1 MKAAK
6 NSTEDYV
13 YLGKAEKEL
22 ELADSRSCN
31 LKVGV
36 SSTANKV
43 ARITGTP
50 GKADDI
56 DGGDVEQYFLD
67 GKIKES
73 ADCYETDIVNTLGV
87 WCATS
92 CFLGD

>member
-1 MKAAK
+1 MIRKRRA
-6 NSTEDYV
+6 
-13 YLGKAEKEL
+13 
-22 ELADSRSCN
+22 
-31 LKVGV
+31 
-36 SSTANKV
+36 ANKV

-50 GKADDI
+50 GKADDV

-67 GKIKES
+67 RKIKES
-73 ADCYETDIVNTLGV
+73 ADCCETDIVNTLGV

>member
-1 MKAAK
+1 
-6 NSTEDYV
+6 
-13 YLGKAEKEL
+13 
-22 ELADSRSCN
+22 
-31 LKVGV
+31 
-36 SSTANKV
+36 V

-73 ADCYETDIVNTLGV
+73 ADCCETDIVNTLGV
-87 WCATS
+87 WCTTS
-92 CFLGD
+92 RFLGD

>member
-1 MKAAK
+1 
-6 NSTEDYV
+6 
-13 YLGKAEKEL
+13 
-22 ELADSRSCN
+22 
-31 LKVGV
+31 
-36 SSTANKV
+36 V

-73 ADCYETDIVNTLGV
+73 ADCCETDIVNTLGV

-92 CFLGD
+92 RFLGD